1 MALIDTLFPWP
12 RKADLEYKVQ
22 SLTRVLEQR
31 DSQLAKAEARIALL
45 EREIRLRES
54 LSAADKREHQR
65 LLKLLEDAHFR
76 DPATG
81 RLGRKGQLFS

>member
-1 MALIDTLFPWP
+1 MALFDALFPWP
-12 RKADLEYKVQ
+12 RKAELENEVKNLKRAVD
-22 SLTRVLEQR
+22 QR

-54 LSAADKREHQR
+54 LTVADKREHQR
-65 LLKLLEDAHFR
+65 LTKLLESAHFR
-76 DPATG
+76 NPATG